1 MAAQSTARRQ
11 TRTTSTPSAS
21 MDNSAPITTPD
32 YAHKKFSALKRK
44 RSQDEETDDDVV
56 FIMELPAKRRFFRPW
71 LDEPRATVTSATA
84 VEQPPRRPS
93 PNTVATTYHANMVR
107 SHTPRLRSPK
117 AQQRR
122 DRNTLACLLSR
133 RARQAKQLAM
143 EQQYEQFRQQH
154 EANLEQQVRLSLYY
168 VRFLQQTMAAT
179 RAALPHSN
187 QQSLQHGQPTL
198 QAWPQQQ
205 AAATK
210 R

>member
-1 MAAQSTARRQ
+1 
-11 TRTTSTPSAS
+11 
-21 MDNSAPITTPD
+21 MDNSATITTPD

-93 PNTVATTYHANMVR
+93 PNAVATTYHANMVR

-168 VRFLQQTMAAT
+168 VRFLQQTMAASQT
-179 RAALPHSN
+179 ALPNSS
-187 QQSLQHGQPTL
+187 QQSLQLGQQTH
-198 QAWPQQQ
+198 QTWPQQQ
-205 AAATK
+205 ATAT
-210 R
+210 RR

>member
-1 MAAQSTARRQ
+1 
-11 TRTTSTPSAS
+11 
-21 MDNSAPITTPD
+21 MDNTAIAPN

-71 LDEPRATVTSATA
+71 LDEPRAAITSTT
-84 VEQPPRRPS
+84 EQPPRRPS

-133 RARQAKQLAM
+133 RARQAKQLAI
-143 EQQYEQFRQQH
+143 EQQYEQYRQQH

-179 RAALPHSN
+179 QAPLPDS
-187 QQSLQHGQPTL
+187 QKMQSLQHVQQG
-198 QAWPQQQ
+198 WPQQQ
-205 AAATK
+205 ATATK